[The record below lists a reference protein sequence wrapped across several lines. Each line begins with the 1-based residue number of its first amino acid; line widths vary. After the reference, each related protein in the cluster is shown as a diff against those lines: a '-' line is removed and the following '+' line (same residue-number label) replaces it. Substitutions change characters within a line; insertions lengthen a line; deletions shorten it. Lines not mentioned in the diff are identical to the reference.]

1 MPWLRSGNYYQ
12 IQEVLA
18 VIEESDVNITDR
30 CDLVVVPP
38 DPDVQTDTKDIDENN
53 LEDLDNPL
61 QDVAGRI
68 QLHTDN
74 NEDVTNE
81 GHWSEDVGD
90 LQLNLNMA
98 VKSIHDSD
106 LQRLTAFEP
115 IDIFR
120 EFFDDSLLTLISS
133 ESNRYPRQ
141 NNRHSFQLD
150 NAFLQCFL

>member
-38 DPDVQTDTKDIDENN
+38 DPDVQTDTEDIDENN

-90 LQLNLNMA
+90 LQLKKRKKYLFLSLFRFNNIITTWEAL
-98 VKSIHDSD
+98 
-106 LQRLTAFEP
+106 
-115 IDIFR
+115 IFTTNISLCT
-120 EFFDDSLLTLISS
+120 EFVLKANNGGGHYFVTLSMS
-133 ESNRYPRQ
+133 P
-141 NNRHSFQLD
+141 
-150 NAFLQCFL
+150 